1 MRDIALKVF
10 FAEDDVDNNYIEPL
24 RINSEW
30 VPEDIPSD
38 IKRRIFN
45 FENEVHRHFK
55 PRKGIS
61 NISKHQATILES
73 IQKNENVII
82 CHADKNLGPVAIDTD
97 RYIQLA
103 LDKHLRDTNTYVQ
116 LSEEDA
122 NMEINDLN
130 KAIFKWTR
138 KHSVMAEVSIDA
150 CKYIRYHTMKNRAD
164 PYGYFY
170 LLMKIHK
177 IPMSTRPVCSDCASI
192 IHPLGKWLDVTLQP
206 IVRTQFAYFKD
217 TFTLKRE
224 LNDLRL
230 TSNAS
235 LITFDAV
242 SMYTNIN
249 IDDCIERLSEFL
261 RTILPKIEYA
271 G

>member
-1 MRDIALKVF
+1 
-10 FAEDDVDNNYIEPL
+10 
-24 RINSEW
+24 
-30 VPEDIPSD
+30 
-38 IKRRIFN
+38 
-45 FENEVHRHFK
+45 
-55 PRKGIS
+55 
-61 NISKHQATILES
+61 
-73 IQKNENVII
+73 
-82 CHADKNLGPVAIDTD
+82 
-97 RYIQLA
+97 
-103 LDKHLRDTNTYVQ
+103 
-116 LSEEDA
+116 
-122 NMEINDLN
+122 
-130 KAIFKWTR
+130 
-138 KHSVMAEVSIDA
+138 
-150 CKYIRYHTMKNRAD
+150 MKNRAD

-230 TSNAS
+230 PSNAS